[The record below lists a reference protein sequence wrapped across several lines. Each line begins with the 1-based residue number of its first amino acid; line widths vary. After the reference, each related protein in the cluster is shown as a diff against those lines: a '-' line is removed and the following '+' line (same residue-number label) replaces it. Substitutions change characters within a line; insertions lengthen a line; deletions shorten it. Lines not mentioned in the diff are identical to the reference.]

1 MPRAACL
8 RTISPTAWRRRA
20 WKAVSS
26 MRSPRARERTRPSR
40 SRGRGRLPAWVVRI
54 RSVLRCMTSPL
65 RSAGASLA
73 LLFRRD
79 ADVGDDFLPQ
89 RRFVAHEIG
98 GLLRGAADRLAR
110 MIEKVP
116 RGGGLREPPG
126 EIAREPAGDRR
137 RRF

>member
-20 WKAVSS
+20 WKGVSS
-26 MRSPRARERTRPSR
+26 MRSPRARERTRASR

-54 RSVLRCMTSPL
+54 RSVLRCMTSPPG
-65 RSAGASLA
+65 SAGASFGFS
-73 LLFRRD
+73 FRRD
-79 ADVGDDFLPQ
+79 ADVGDHLLPQ

-116 RGGGLREPPG
+116 RDVGLREPLG
-126 EIAREPAGDRR
+126 EIA
-137 RRF
+137 